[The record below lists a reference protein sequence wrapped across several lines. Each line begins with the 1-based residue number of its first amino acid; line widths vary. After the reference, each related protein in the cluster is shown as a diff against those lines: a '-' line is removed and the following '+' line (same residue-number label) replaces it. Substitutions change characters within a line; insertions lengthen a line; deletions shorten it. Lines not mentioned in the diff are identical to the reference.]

1 MSVPELIRIVSRDS
15 PMALAQVERVRADL
29 ADILPGVRTTVVPV
43 RTTGDKWLGDLSQVE
58 GKGAF
63 TKEVDAAL
71 LAGEADLA
79 VHCVKDV
86 PADRPLPA
94 GTVFAAFLK
103 RDDVRDALVHLDGLT
118 LDELP
123 AGTRI
128 GTSSVRR
135 IAQLAASHP
144 HLECVPFRGNAN
156 RRLAKLAAGD
166 ADALLL
172 AVSGLERIGRRDV
185 ISEVLSPETMMP
197 PIGAGILALQCREDD
212 ADLIDA
218 VSALGHPDT
227 HREATAERMFLH
239 VLQGHCNSPIAG
251 YARAD
256 RSGELSLRACAFT
269 PDGKVRLNAHE
280 WAGRLD
286 PATLGTS
293 VAVAL
298 LRQAPAR
305 SSTGSRTD
313 AGSGGALLGL
323 LLEEHAE
330 PVREA
335 FPDPARRG
343 PGGPLVRVDA
353 ARPQV
358 AAGPLLVDP
367 QLHLDVDMAQGR
379 LGAGRVEHRGGAAQR
394 IDVESL
400 DELRVAPVEE
410 RTLPVGADPY
420 VDLTVLEMNSD
431 VPLAAVL
438 DGHTDA
444 EVRQPLCGVV
454 PSPGRLARFQTVD
467 ADPQTGMF
475 VVLLPVPDHVRLVHG
490 APLDFCRCFLSVG
503 SAHCQMSG
511 MHRGQAL
518 RPRRPPIM
526 RCAGTIRR
534 TRRPARTAACRT
546 SRRPR

>member
-29 ADILPGVRTTVVPV
+29 ADILPGVRTAVVPV
-43 RTTGDKWLGDLSQVE
+43 RTTGDTWLGDLAQVE

-71 LAGEADLA
+71 LTGEADLA

-123 AGTRI
+123 AGSRI

-135 IAQLAASHP
+135 VAQLAVSHP

-156 RRLAKLAAGD
+156 RRLAKLAAGE

-185 ISEVLSPETMMP
+185 ISEILSPEAMMP
-197 PIGAGILALQCREDD
+197 PIGAGILALQCREGDT
-212 ADLIDA
+212 DLIDA

-256 RSGELSLRACAFT
+256 RSGELSLRACVFT

-298 LRQAPAR
+298 LRQGAR
-305 SSTGSRTD
+305 
-313 AGSGGALLGL
+313 
-323 LLEEHAE
+323 EI
-330 PVREA
+330 
-335 FPDPARRG
+335 
-343 PGGPLVRVDA
+343 
-353 ARPQV
+353 
-358 AAGPLLVDP
+358 
-367 QLHLDVDMAQGR
+367 
-379 LGAGRVEHRGGAAQR
+379 
-394 IDVESL
+394 IDGI
-400 DELRVAPVEE
+400 P
-410 RTLPVGADPY
+410 
-420 VDLTVLEMNSD
+420 
-431 VPLAAVL
+431 
-438 DGHTDA
+438 H
-444 EVRQPLCGVV
+444 
-454 PSPGRLARFQTVD
+454 
-467 ADPQTGMF
+467 
-475 VVLLPVPDHVRLVHG
+475 
-490 APLDFCRCFLSVG
+490 
-503 SAHCQMSG
+503 
-511 MHRGQAL
+511 
-518 RPRRPPIM
+518 
-526 RCAGTIRR
+526 
-534 TRRPARTAACRT
+534 
-546 SRRPR
+546 